1 MYIKNTMKKSFKM
14 AALLMAATT
23 MMIACNRGDKEGFLK
38 TDNGLYYRFDKQNPD
53 GQQVQEGDVLVGEL
67 TIKFDTTEIFTNK
80 GQARRIAQAT
90 PNYEIKIGEGLLMM
104 HVGDVATFAMDADTA
119 AKYVDP
125 NLMPANYKAGSGQKL
140 YYEISLQDIVSR
152 EEIEQERINYN
163 NSMDERMKNES
174 NDIANYIKE
183 NNITAK
189 PTADGLY
196 VIVKKR
202 GTGAKVATGKEV
214 SVNYTG
220 RLLDGTIFD
229 SSVESDARK
238 GEIYD
243 ARRKYEPMTYVVG
256 RDKLIEGWEKGVMD
270 QPVGTVLQLVIPSAL
285 AYGPRGAGNII
296 LPYSPLVFDIEIV
309 SVK

>member
-1 MYIKNTMKKSFKM
+1 MYIKNTMKKSIKL
-14 AALLMAATT
+14 AALFVAATT
-23 MMIACNRGDKEGFLK
+23 MMVACNGDKEGFKK
-38 TDNGLYYRFDKQNPD
+38 TDNGLYYRFDKQNKD

-67 TIKFDTTEIFTNK
+67 TIKFDTTVIFSNK
-80 GQARRIAQAT
+80 GEARRIAQAT

-125 NLMPANYKAGSGQKL
+125 NYMPANYKAGTGQKL
-140 YYEISLQDIVSR
+140 YYEIILQDIVTS
-152 EEIEQERINYN
+152 EEIAQERANFT
-163 NSMDERMKNES
+163 NSMEERKASEAE
-174 NDIANYIKE
+174 DIANYIQA
-183 NNITAK
+183 NNITVK

-202 GTGAKVATGKEV
+202 GNGAKVAMGKEV

-229 SSVESDARK
+229 SSVESDARS
-238 GEIYD
+238 GEIYNPQ
-243 ARRKYEPMTYVVG
+243 RKYEPMTYVVG

-270 QPVGTVLQLVIPSAL
+270 QPAGTVLQLVIPSAL
-285 AYGPRGAGNII
+285 AYGSRQASPVI

>member
-1 MYIKNTMKKSFKM
+1 MYIKNTMKKSIKM
-14 AALLMAATT
+14 AALFVAAAT
-23 MMIACNRGDKEGFLK
+23 MMVACNGDKEGFKK
-38 TDNGLYYRFDKQNPD
+38 TDNGLYYRFDKQNKD

-67 TIKFDTTEIFTNK
+67 TIRFDTTTIFTNK
-80 GQARRIAQAT
+80 GEARRIAQAT

-125 NLMPANYKAGSGQKL
+125 NLMPANYKEGTGQKL

-152 EEIEQERINYN
+152 EEMEQERLNFN
-163 NSMDERMKNES
+163 NSMDERMKSEPD
-174 NDIANYIKE
+174 DIAAYIKD

-202 GTGAKVATGKEV
+202 GNGPKVATGKEI

-229 SSVESDARK
+229 SSVESDARQ
-238 GEIYD
+238 GNVYNPQ
-243 ARRKYEPMTYVVG
+243 RPYEPMTYVVG
-256 RDKLIEGWEKGVMD
+256 RDKLIEGWEQGVMG
-270 QPVGTVLQLVIPSAL
+270 QPEGTVLQLVIPSAL
-285 AYGPRGAGNII
+285 AYGPRQMSAVI

>member
-1 MYIKNTMKKSFKM
+1 MYIKNTMKKSIKM
-14 AALLMAATT
+14 AALFVAAAT
-23 MMIACNRGDKEGFLK
+23 MMVACNGDKEGFKK
-38 TDNGLYYRFDKQNPD
+38 TDNGLYYRFDKQNKD

-67 TIKFDTTEIFTNK
+67 TIRFDTTTIFTNK
-80 GQARRIAQAT
+80 GEARRIAQAT
-90 PNYEIKIGEGLLMM
+90 PNYEIKTGEGLLMM

-125 NLMPANYKAGSGQKL
+125 NLMPANYKEGTGQKL

-152 EEIEQERINYN
+152 EEMEQERLNFN
-163 NSMDERMKNES
+163 NSMDERMKSEPD
-174 NDIANYIKE
+174 DIAAYIKD

-202 GTGAKVATGKEV
+202 GNGPKVATGKEI

-229 SSVESDARK
+229 SSVESDARQ
-238 GEIYD
+238 GNVYNPQ
-243 ARRKYEPMTYVVG
+243 RPYEPMTYVVG
-256 RDKLIEGWEKGVMD
+256 RDKLIEGWEQGVMG
-270 QPVGTVLQLVIPSAL
+270 QPEGTVLQLVIPSAL
-285 AYGPRGAGNII
+285 AYGPRQMSAVI

>member
-1 MYIKNTMKKSFKM
+1 MYIKNTMKKSIKM
-14 AALLMAATT
+14 AALFVAAAT
-23 MMIACNRGDKEGFLK
+23 MMVACNGDKEGFKK
-38 TDNGLYYRFDKQNPD
+38 TDNGLYYRFDKQNKD

-67 TIKFDTTEIFTNK
+67 TIRFDTTTIFTNK
-80 GQARRIAQAT
+80 GEARRIAQAT

-125 NLMPANYKAGSGQKL
+125 NLMPANYKEGTGQKL

-152 EEIEQERINYN
+152 EEMEQERLNFN
-163 NSMDERMKNES
+163 NSMDERMKSEPD
-174 NDIANYIKE
+174 DIAAYIKD

-202 GTGAKVATGKEV
+202 GNGPKVATGKEI

-229 SSVESDARK
+229 SSVESDARQ
-238 GEIYD
+238 GNVYNPQ
-243 ARRKYEPMTYVVG
+243 RPYEPMTYVVG
-256 RDKLIEGWEKGVMD
+256 RDKLIEGWEQGVMG
-270 QPVGTVLQLVIPSAL
+270 QPEGTVLQLVIPSAL
-285 AYGPRGAGNII
+285 AYGPRQMSAVI
-296 LPYSPLVFDIEIV
+296 LPYSPLVFNIEIV

>member
-1 MYIKNTMKKSFKM
+1 MKKSIKM
-14 AALLMAATT
+14 AALFVAGAT
-23 MMIACNRGDKEGFLK
+23 MMVACNSGDKEGFKK
-38 TDNGLYYRFDKQNPD
+38 TDNGLYYRFEKENPD

-67 TIKFDTTEIFTNK
+67 TIKFDTVVTFSNK
-80 GQARRIAQAT
+80 GQARRIAQAL

-125 NLMPANYKAGSGQKL
+125 NLMPPFYQEGAGQKI
-140 YYEISLQDIVSR
+140 YYEISLQDIVTSDELA
-152 EEIEQERINYN
+152 EERANFDASMEERK
-163 NSMDERMKNES
+163 NSES
-174 NDIANYIKE
+174 ADIAAYVE
-183 NNITAK
+183 SNNITAK
-189 PTADGLY
+189 PTAEGLY

-229 SSVESDARK
+229 SSVESDARS
-238 GEIYD
+238 GGIYQ
-243 ARRKYEPMTYVVG
+243 AQRTYEPMTYVVG
-256 RDKLIEGWEKGVMD
+256 RDKLIDGWEQGVMG
-270 QPVGTVLQLVIPSAL
+270 QPEGTVLQLVIPSTL
-285 AYGPRGAGNII
+285 GYGSRGAGQHI